1 MGNFSKGDD
10 VGCWCCFP
18 PFVENATIRNIRNIM
33 EEAIQNLLRQAV
45 RALCGGSDSN
55 DDQLKEE
62 IANISTTGK

>member
-1 MGNFSKGDD
+1 
-10 VGCWCCFP
+10 
-18 PFVENATIRNIRNIM
+18 M